1 MSYNISSIY
10 LQCFT
15 GPPTINISLID
26 QVAEVDERVTLN
38 CKASGDGT
46 ITYKWQEFS
55 NGSWMDITDSNNA
68 EYTTDIL
75 TQSSQFRCIVTN
87 EAGRTTSNVT
97 IFVLSEDNLGG
108 LSSAN
113 I

>member
-1 MSYNISSIY
+1 MSYNIGTKY

-15 GPPTINISLID
+15 GPPSINNPLID
-26 QVAEVDERVTLN
+26 QVIEVNERVTLN

-46 ITYKWQEFS
+46 ITYQWEEFS
-55 NGSWMDITDSNNA
+55 TGSWMDIADSNNA

-87 EAGRTTSNVT
+87 EAGITTSNGT
-97 IFVLSEDNLGG
+97 ISVLGENLG
-108 LSSAN
+108 
-113 I
+113 